1 MSKTI
6 IVTNNQNLRDLLI
19 SDALSLNNVKA
30 LIIILEIQF
39 LNPIEVNCVL
49 YKCSNLQ
56 QIIIKK
62 LLINHKEVCD
72 LINALERHRES
83 LNKFEIKLI
92 DINEEAFVMINT
104 LNSAL
109 NNFLSLQ
116 TCNLTISSQ
125 DYVVTSERLMKLNL
139 HNKNLDGVLLNSK
152 QLDRLYSFW
161 KNSLRKI
168 TEKNSLEE
176 KSSIVEF
183 DEWGVNISGDD
194 LADPEPGQLGEMMQ
208 LYCDSPSPHP
218 SQNFL
223 Q

>member
-1 MSKTI
+1 
-6 IVTNNQNLRDLLI
+6 
-19 SDALSLNNVKA
+19 
-30 LIIILEIQF
+30 
-39 LNPIEVNCVL
+39 
-49 YKCSNLQ
+49 
-56 QIIIKK
+56 
-62 LLINHKEVCD
+62 
-72 LINALERHRES
+72 
-83 LNKFEIKLI
+83 
-92 DINEEAFVMINT
+92 
-104 LNSAL
+104 
-109 NNFLSLQ
+109 
-116 TCNLTISSQ
+116 
-125 DYVVTSERLMKLNL
+125 MKLNL